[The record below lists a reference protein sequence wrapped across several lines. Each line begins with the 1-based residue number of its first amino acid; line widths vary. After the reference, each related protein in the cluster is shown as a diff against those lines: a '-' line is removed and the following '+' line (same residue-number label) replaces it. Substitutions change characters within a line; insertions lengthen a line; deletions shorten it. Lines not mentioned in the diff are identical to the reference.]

1 MEGDEDVS
9 GANSI
14 CTVLL
19 RSCGLHAVYQHVKV
33 PQRGALKQETG
44 LLMAT

>member
-19 RSCGLHAVYQHVKV
+19 RSCGPHAVFQHVKV
-33 PQRGALKQETG
+33 PQRGALKMETG
-44 LLMAT
+44 LLMAA